1 MFIYSLY
8 NKNNKNEIY
17 IGKTSNVTSRLYS
30 HKSSSKY
37 SNRKLYKWIR
47 EIGWNSVKCEV
58 LKKCDVTDVNELEV
72 YFIKKYESLG
82 YTLLNEQHTNS
93 YNAQDSFDKLVENKY
108 DIWKIYSTT
117 DISRFEICDMFD
129 ISNSMLSKIIL
140 ENGGSTRKHKL
151 EDYYDTIQHLIMSG
165 VPIREIA
172 RRYNVSKNS
181 ISNINKG
188 ITAYN
193 PKLEYP
199 LNKYVVKDII
209 KKYQFKSKLKV

>member
-8 NKNNKNEIY
+8 NKNNKNEVY
-17 IGKTSNVTSRLYS
+17 IGKTSNIKSRLYA

-37 SNRKLYKWIR
+37 SDRKVYKWIR
-47 EIGWNSVKCEV
+47 NLGWNNIKCEV
-58 LKKCDVTDVNELEV
+58 LEKCDIADVNRLEI
-72 YFIKKYESLG
+72 YYIKKYDKLG
-82 YTLLNEQHTNS
+82 YTLFNEQHTCN
-93 YNAQDSFDKLVENKY
+93 YNALDNISKLVENRD

-117 DISRFEICDMFD
+117 DISRFEICDMFS
-129 ISNSMLSKIIL
+129 ISNSMLSKIIA

-151 EDYYDTIQHLIMSG
+151 EDYYDVIQNLIISG

-172 RRYNVSKNS
+172 RRYNVCKNS

-193 PKLEYP
+193 PKLDYP
-199 LNKYVVKDII
+199 LNKYVVKDIM
-209 KKYQFKSKLKV
+209 KKYQFN